1 MTKHK
6 KFIWL
11 TSILAIAGLAFY
23 FTTQNNPQAKGG
35 KQFGGELHLAIKS
48 KHTDLNPLVSNTLDH
63 HRVQQLIF
71 EPLILPAA
79 NQRGWNY
86 LLAKKITVLSDKKTV
101 RISLR
106 KNIRFAPD
114 PCFRL
119 ASDELTAAD
128 VAFSLSLACA
138 NTKLIEQSNYFAG
151 LIVGGAAFYQ
161 NQENPFLKRVKGI
174 RVIDDYL
181 LEIKLTAP
189 YNHFIQILGSPG
201 FGMMSLQAAKYYKSR
216 FFKQPVG
223 TGPFQL
229 QHSDKHIAEFRSNKN
244 YWRKDVYGNQLPYT
258 DKVIVKY
265 GVSGAEAQQLFLQ
278 NQLDLL
284 FDLPIDD
291 LQEAFGTLND
301 AKSGKN
307 PLHEVY
313 IKNTAKIHFLQ
324 FDCTKKPFDDPV
336 LRKAFALAIDT
347 KTICEEML
355 KGEGL
360 PLNGY
365 FIPTTQGGL
374 NAQKE
379 NPAQS
384 FDERVFEAQ
393 RTLAQAG
400 YNSKNPLPTIY
411 LYVGAAKNTLA
422 YRWSDA
428 VAQMLRQNLGVKI
441 SMKTE
446 ELKGSSKNA
455 LWRSGWIGD
464 YAGAESYLRLF
475 YSGAQKPVFFKNRI
489 VDALYLNAVLAQ
501 KEKEKQKAERL
512 CEKEIMKQ
520 NAFLPIYTEGFIL
533 LNQLHLRGLVL
544 NQVGL
549 IDYAQL
555 YIKELKTN

>member
-6 KFIWL
+6 KIIWL
-11 TSILAIAGLAFY
+11 TSILAVAVLAYY
-23 FTTQNNPQAKGG
+23 FTTQNNSLAKGG

-48 KHTDLNPLVSNTLDH
+48 NRSSLNPLAANTLDH

-71 EPLILPAA
+71 EPLIKPAN

-101 RISLR
+101 RITLR
-106 KNIRFAPD
+106 KNVRFAPD
-114 PCFRL
+114 TCFRL

-138 NTKLIEQSNYFAG
+138 NIKQTEPNAYFAG
-151 LIVGGAAFYQ
+151 LIVGGTAFYQ
-161 NQENPFLKRVKGI
+161 HQENPLLKKVKGI
-174 RVIDDYL
+174 RIVDDYL

-189 YNHFIQILGSPG
+189 YNHFIQILGSPS
-201 FGMMSLQAAKYYKSR
+201 FGIMSLQAAKYYKSLFYKR
-216 FFKQPVG
+216 PVG

-229 QHSDKHIAEFRSNKN
+229 HHSDRNKAEFRSNKH
-244 YWRKDVYGNQLPYT
+244 YWRKDVRGNRLPYT
-258 DKVIVKY
+258 DKVIFKY
-265 GVSGAEAQQLFLQ
+265 GVSGAEAQKLFLQ
-278 NQLDLL
+278 DKLDLL
-284 FDLPIDD
+284 FDLPVDD

-313 IKNTAKIHFLQ
+313 IKNAAKIHFLQ
-324 FDCTKKPFDDPV
+324 FDCTKKPFNNPA

-347 KTICEEML
+347 KTICDEML

-365 FIPTTQGGL
+365 FIPPSHGGL
-374 NAQKE
+374 NAAKRNAIRSFEEGVVDAQK
-379 NPAQS
+379 A
-384 FDERVFEAQ
+384 
-393 RTLAQAG
+393 LAQAG

-422 YRWSDA
+422 YRWCGS
-428 VAQMLRQNLGVKI
+428 VAQMLRKNLGVNI
-441 SMKTE
+441 VLKTE
-446 ELKGSSKNA
+446 EPKGTLKNA

-475 YSGAQKPVFFKNRI
+475 YSGAQKPIFFKNHK
-489 VDALYLNAVLAQ
+489 VDALYLAALLART
-501 KEKEKQKAERL
+501 EKKKQYSERL
-512 CEKEIMKQ
+512 CEKEILVQ

-544 NQVGL
+544 NRVGL

-555 YIKELKTN
+555 YIKKLKTN